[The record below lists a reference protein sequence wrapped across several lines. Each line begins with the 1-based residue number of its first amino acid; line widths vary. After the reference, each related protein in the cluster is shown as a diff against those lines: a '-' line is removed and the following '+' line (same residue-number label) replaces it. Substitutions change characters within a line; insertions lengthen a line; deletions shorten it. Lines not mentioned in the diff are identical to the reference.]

1 MPKIASQVKHTH
13 TTETEKIMPLERTAL
28 INETWKAN
36 EPTVRDLLAI
46 EREERN
52 QLIIDILTEF
62 DELGA

>member
-1 MPKIASQVKHTH
+1 
-13 TTETEKIMPLERTAL
+13 MPLERTAL

-46 EREERN
+46 ERDERN

>member
-1 MPKIASQVKHTH
+1 MCLKLLRKSNTH
-13 TTETEKIMPLERTAL
+13 TQQKEAKMPLERTAL

-46 EREERN
+46 ERDERN

-62 DELGA
+62 DEA